1 MGGRPGKPEGAGRGL
16 AQGYCSGR
24 WGRVRVS
31 TLRQELVGLE
41 SPLAPTWE
49 PLHRCGSDP
58 ITRHR
63 HGSRSGTSRT
73 VLRATP
79 ASGAHR
85 WCGLLRRSPEQ
96 ALVWPRGRG
105 QALTWGDGQGRTL
118 GPSG

>member
-58 ITRHR
+58 ITRHH

-79 ASGAHR
+79 ASGAHC